1 MPYVICNNNNYL
13 GYGEKNILRVVNSL
27 DESYKWKTIDKAQ
40 HVIRTLPKRF
50 AKYHLDVK
58 YASQEN
64 KKINPVAEP
73 VELQYDIIDKVK
85 EVTSFAREIENR
97 RLYLMEVIHNAD
109 LEISDIEHAAEFYVL
124 NAVQGYKLYK
134 MLHESRVKR
143 RKYKDELQRIN
154 LLLGTSIKSKNLE
167 NLESSINGIEN
178 KKYTPRVYLELFKM

>member
-13 GYGEKNILRVVNSL
+13 GYGEKNILRIVNSL
-27 DESYKWKTIDKAQ
+27 DESFKWKTTDKAQ
-40 HVIRTLPKRF
+40 HVIRALPKRF
-50 AKYHLDVK
+50 AKYHLEVK

-73 VELQYDIIDKVK
+73 VELHYDIVDKVK

-134 MLHESRVKR
+134 MLHESRVR
-143 RKYKDELQRIN
+143 RRIYKDELQRIN
-154 LLLGTSIKSKNLE
+154 LLLGTSIKSENLE

-178 KKYTPRVYLELFKM
+178 KKYTPRVYPELFKM